1 MATARELIRDASK
14 ELEESSLD
22 PTLDAQILLAEILE
36 TTRTHLL
43 LIDKI
48 SDADIS
54 KFKEFINRRKNCEP
68 IQYITGRAY
77 FRNLIVD
84 VGPGVLV
91 PRPESEGLVTAVID
105 AISMLANPKVLD
117 LGAGSGALGIALAEE
132 VPGATVYSVE
142 KDAVAFGWLERN
154 VAKSRASINT
164 IHSDVIDFDGQG
176 SFDAVIANPPYI
188 PSSSN
193 LNELPKEVGK
203 FEPAIALF
211 GGEEGL
217 DGPRLFIDCAIRSL
231 HSGGYLAIEHHES
244 HGEQIAL
251 LLKRD
256 CLDVTLHYDLNGRP
270 RWSSGVRR

>member
-36 TTRTHLL
+36 TTRTHVL
-43 LIDKI
+43 LIDEI

-54 KFKEFINRRKNCEP
+54 KFKEFINRRKNSEP

-77 FRNLIVD
+77 FRNLTLD

-193 LNELPKEVGK
+193 LNELPEEVGK

-211 GGEEGL
+211 GGKEGL

-231 HSGGYLAIEHHES
+231 HSAGYLAVEHHES